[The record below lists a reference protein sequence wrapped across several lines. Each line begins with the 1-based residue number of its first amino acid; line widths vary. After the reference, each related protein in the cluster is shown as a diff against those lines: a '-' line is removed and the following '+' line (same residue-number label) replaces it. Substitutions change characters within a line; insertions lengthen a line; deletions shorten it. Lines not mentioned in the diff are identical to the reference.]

1 MKRRHHRV
9 KTFGHI
15 LRAHDP
21 LAIGEVVTSA
31 VADEHAHIH
40 DATFLVVREET
51 LEAYLGQAVARTG
64 EEYTTQTQHL
74 ARLPTAR
81 FYRVVMD

>member
-1 MKRRHHRV
+1 MT

-15 LRAHDP
+15 LRAHEP

-31 VADEHAHIH
+31 VADEHAHLH
-40 DATFLVVREET
+40 GDVTFLVVREET

-64 EEYTTQTQHL
+64 EEYTAQTQHL